1 MVARRAAASARKEK
15 LNGPSNVESKI
26 RIRMGMRIHMQGRKK
41 MANILLIIGIILLV
55 LWLLGLVS
63 SYTLG
68 GFIYV
73 ALVIGLILIV
83 VWLVMRFSRR
93 S

>member
-1 MVARRAAASARKEK
+1 MIN
-15 LNGPSNVESKI
+15 L
-26 RIRMGMRIHMQGRKK
+26 
-41 MANILLIIGIILLV
+41 LLIVGLILLV

-73 ALVIGLILIV
+73 ALAIGIILVI

-93 S
+93 R

>member
-1 MVARRAAASARKEK
+1 
-15 LNGPSNVESKI
+15 
-26 RIRMGMRIHMQGRKK
+26 

>member
-1 MVARRAAASARKEK
+1 MIN
-15 LNGPSNVESKI
+15 L
-26 RIRMGMRIHMQGRKK
+26 
-41 MANILLIIGIILLV
+41 LLIVGLILLV

-73 ALVIGLILIV
+73 ALVIGIILVI

-93 S
+93 R